1 MTTSQLDQFDIF
13 VVSESCGV
21 DLGLSYVVTGG
32 RGEAGTRVSVYTS
45 AGWSQDLAPLN
56 QGRSA
61 HACAKYQDDN
71 GDTVSTREKGGVK
84 EGEIK
89 RGAE

>member
-32 RGEAGTRVSVYTS
+32 KGEAGTRVSVYTS
-45 AGWSQDLAPLN
+45 AGWSQDL
-56 QGRSA
+56 
-61 HACAKYQDDN
+61 
-71 GDTVSTREKGGVK
+71 
-84 EGEIK
+84 
-89 RGAE
+89 